1 MAKKRTIP
9 KFTSDFIPLRTPQ
22 EKNHFTAKPKL
33 NKPLA
38 TRNRKPSQILLNT
51 TNRLQVKLEQPIKKD
66 SKEELDNWD

>member
-22 EKNHFTAKPKL
+22 EKNPFTTKPRL

-38 TRNRKPSQILLNT
+38 SRKRKASQILLNT
-51 TNRLQVKLEQPIKKD
+51 TNRLQEKLEQPIKKD
-66 SKEELDNWD
+66 TDEELDNWD